1 MRPDKKTEA
10 LRWREIE
17 KQLHAA
23 GWSRRQARVEV
34 ARLKRREE
42 HERQQHAT
50 A

>member
-23 GWSRRQARVEV
+23 GWSKREARVEV
-34 ARLKRREE
+34 ARLKREE
-42 HERQQHAT
+42 HERRHA
-50 A
+50 ARA